1 MVKSIKKVV
10 IIGGES
16 TGKST
21 LSEQLAAHYQ
31 TVWVPEYARKY
42 LENLGRD
49 YEKDDLLEIAKG
61 QLNAECELESLAHQF
76 LFCDT
81 DLLVIKVWSE
91 HRYHFCDAFILEQIE
106 HQKYDAYIITSP
118 DMPWVYDKLREHP
131 SEEMR
136 VYFFE
141 KYIQLVQGQNVPFI
155 VVSGNERERLN
166 TAIAFLEKE
175 IGLF

>member
-1 MVKSIKKVV
+1 MKKVV

-21 LSEQLAAHYQ
+21 LSEQLAAYYQ
-31 TVWVPEYARKY
+31 TVWVPEYARTY
-42 LENLGRD
+42 LDNLGRE
-49 YEKDDLLEIAKG
+49 YEKEDLLEIAKG
-61 QLNAECELESLAHQF
+61 QLKSEFELESLANQF

-91 HRYHFCDAFILEQIE
+91 HRYHFCDVFILEQIKN
-106 HQKYDAYIITSP
+106 QKYDAYIITSP

-136 VYFFE
+136 IYFFE
-141 KYIQLVQGQNVPFI
+141 KYIQLVREQNVPF
-155 VVSGNERERLN
+155 VVVKGNERERLN
-166 TAIAFLEKE
+166 TAIGFLKKE
-175 IGLF
+175 MGLF